1 MKAINEGNAW
11 YEMEQ
16 LDNRATW
23 NELLLTGL
31 RTVDG
36 VELNELFRWDAF
48 TKADEQQLASFAEQG
63 WLSRNNECIA
73 LTKQGRLMADHIAS
87 SLFH

>member
-1 MKAINEGNAW
+1 MKAIHAEKGW
-11 YEMEQ
+11 FEIEQ

-31 RTVDG
+31 RTVEG
-36 VELNELFRWDAF
+36 VRLNELYELDAF
-48 TKADEQQLASFAEQG
+48 TTEDEQQLASFAEQG
-63 WLSRNNECIA
+63 WLSTNNEWIA